1 MLINMILE
9 IVSFLFDFYI
19 VLWYIQKV
27 KRLFLLNMAIKMQ
40 DKVIFVK
47 K

>member
-19 VLWYIQKV
+19 VLWYNK
-27 KRLFLLNMAIKMQ
+27 KEMRLFLLNMAIKMQ